1 MSKDIVLVSNN
12 KGKIAEVK
20 SILKP
25 LGFNVL
31 SLKDLNITADP
42 KETGSTFEE
51 NALIKA
57 RFLKNKY
64 SRIIADDSGIEI
76 FALNNQPGVYSAR
89 FLGQHLD
96 YKIKNQM
103 VIDMLKD
110 KSNRGAR
117 FVSVIAYIYNGE
129 EKVFRGE
136 IEGVITSEIL
146 GEKGFGYDPIFLP
159 KGYNLTFGQL
169 DDNIKNQISHRALS
183 LLKLRKELVN
193 EKIK

>member
-31 SLKDLNITADP
+31 SLKDLDITADP

-57 RFLKNKY
+57 RFLKDKY
-64 SRIIADDSGIEI
+64 PRIIADDSGIEI
-76 FALNNQPGVYSAR
+76 FALNNEPGVYSAR
-89 FLGQHLD
+89 FLGEDLD

-110 KSNRGAR
+110 KDDRGAR
-117 FVSVIAYIYNGE
+117 FVSVIAYIHNGV
-129 EKVFRGE
+129 EKVFRGS
-136 IEGVITSEIL
+136 IEGVITSEIM

-159 KGYNLTFGQL
+159 NGYDVTFGQI
-169 DDNIKNQISHRALS
+169 DDKYKNEISHRAIS
-183 LLKLRKELVN
+183 LLKLREELID
-193 EKIK
+193 EKD